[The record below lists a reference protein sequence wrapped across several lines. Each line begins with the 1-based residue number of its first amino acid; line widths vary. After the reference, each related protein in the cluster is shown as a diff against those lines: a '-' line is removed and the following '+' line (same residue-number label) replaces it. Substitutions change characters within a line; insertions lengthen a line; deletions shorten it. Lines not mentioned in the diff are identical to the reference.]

1 MGRLSR
7 NDERP
12 ADCTGKIA
20 RDQTCWRGRDLD
32 THDRE
37 VPSSGGRAGGK
48 VCLRDSPTDRGSGSG
63 DRGRHIYNARPLGGT
78 LSGRVLG
85 VSPH

>member
-1 MGRLSR
+1 MVRLSR

-12 ADCTGKIA
+12 ADRTGKTA
-20 RDQTCWRGRDLD
+20 RDQTCRRGRDLD
-32 THDRE
+32 TDDGE
-37 VPSSGGRAGGK
+37 VPASGGGAGGK
-48 VCLRDSPTDRGSGSG
+48 VRLRDSPTERGSGSG
-63 DRGRHIYNARPLGGT
+63 DIGRHICNARPLGGT